1 MILVTGGLGF
11 IGLHTA
17 RALLDLGQSCVLTQH
32 QSARHPDFLNDFLD
46 DQLGSRVF
54 VEPLDLA
61 DQAAMLALG
70 ERYDITGVV
79 HLAGPALGALG
90 LIEGLRAN
98 TQYLLNVLQAAQDW
112 QVTRV
117 SVASAIGVYIGATD
131 RCPMP
136 ESASL
141 PMTGTHPIEAFK
153 KSSEIL
159 STLVATRAGFEV
171 ATLRIAA
178 IWGPLGRPQSQF
190 FPLPGMVHAAVNGE
204 VADFSGPQQQFA
216 HAEDGIDVCYVKDC
230 GRGIALLQTAPK
242 LRHSTY
248 NVASGRPTTPGQV
261 ADAIRAV
268 IPDAKINLPA
278 GRDPN
283 GSGED
288 IYLDITRLRDDTG
301 YRPAYDLD
309 RAVADYIGWLRAGN
323 PR

>member
-17 RALLDLGQSCVLTQH
+17 KALLDLGQSCVLTQH
-32 QSARHPDFLNDFLD
+32 QSARHPDFLSDFLG
-46 DQLGSRVF
+46 DQLDRRVF
-54 VEPLDLA
+54 IEPLDLA
-61 DQAAMLALG
+61 DHPAVLALG
-70 ERYDITGVV
+70 ERHDITGIV

-90 LIEGLRAN
+90 LVEGLRAN

-112 QVTRV
+112 QVSRV
-117 SVASAIGVYIGATD
+117 SVASAIGVYIGATGGS
-131 RCPMP
+131 PLP

-159 STLVATRAGFEV
+159 STLVASRAGFEV
-171 ATLRIAA
+171 ANLRIAA
-178 IWGPLGRPQSQF
+178 IWGPLARPQSPF

-204 VADFSGPQQQFA
+204 VADFSAPQQQFA
-216 HAEDGIDVCYVKDC
+216 HAEDGIDICYVKDC
-230 GRGIALLQTAPK
+230 GRAIALLQTAPK
-242 LRHSTY
+242 LRHPTY

-261 ADAIRAV
+261 AGAIRAV
-268 IPDAKINLPA
+268 IPDAKINLPQ

-288 IYLDITRLRDDTG
+288 IYLDITRLQEDTG
-301 YRPAYDLD
+301 YRPAYDLE
-309 RAVADYIGWLRAGN
+309 RGIADYIDWLRAGN